1 MEELEAAAHTPGS
14 PIMCNG
20 GNAYRR
26 QIQMMQALQLRVY
39 NKSRFPKN
47 KSDAP
52 QQDNRIN
59 MDRGAGRRPEGRS
72 RSKRTRTTQAL
83 TCEPFIMPIWRYCQH
98 GIVWGFYFTFVR
110 QGWSGCPH
118 CKNHPKG
125 DLSKLS
131 LPLPNSSL
139 RKKKRDPS
147 ICWIPILSILDLAP
161 SLGDVQ
167 SNNSILSRI
176 TN

>member
-1 MEELEAAAHTPGS
+1 MISLPLDKLSIVVQGIDICDYLGYSNSDHTVCRLYLDPHKYDQPPLLGEPVSKNPQWIQLKDALEAAAHTSGS

-72 RSKRTRTTQAL
+72 RSKVTSYLAL
-83 TCEPFIMPIWRYCQH
+83 KIGRP
-98 GIVWGFYFTFVR
+98 
-110 QGWSGCPH
+110 
-118 CKNHPKG
+118 
-125 DLSKLS
+125 
-131 LPLPNSSL
+131 
-139 RKKKRDPS
+139 
-147 ICWIPILSILDLAP
+147 
-161 SLGDVQ
+161 
-167 SNNSILSRI
+167 
-176 TN
+176 